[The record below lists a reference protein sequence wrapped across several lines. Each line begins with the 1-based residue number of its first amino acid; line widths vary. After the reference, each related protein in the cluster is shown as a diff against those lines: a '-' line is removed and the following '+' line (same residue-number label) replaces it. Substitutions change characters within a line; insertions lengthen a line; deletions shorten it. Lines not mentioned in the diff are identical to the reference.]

1 MIAASAVLVPQV
13 MAAQGT
19 AHPAAGQKLPAA
31 QNATQP
37 VTAQIEERT
46 EVTPKDEKE
55 EMNVYRHAPI
65 VQSIARMMHMKLE
78 TTARLFEM
86 VNFIIIALLL
96 VIPLLKILP
105 RLIHGRRQGL
115 RNKLESA
122 RSLTEDARSRLGLVE
137 AKMAKLDEEIAAIR
151 AHVEQESRQD
161 EVRIKSTIEHESRR
175 IVAAAEQEI
184 EAAAAHAQRG
194 LRSFAAELAIEKATQ
209 QLVMTP
215 ETDRALIAEFV
226 RDAGRG
232 GQN

>member
-1 MIAASAVLVPQV
+1 MLVPQV

>member
-37 VTAQIEERT
+37 VTAQMEERT

-122 RSLTEDARSRLGLVE
+122 RSLTEDARSRLSLVE

-151 AHVEQESRQD
+151 AHVEEESRQD
-161 EVRIKSTIEHESRR
+161 EARIKSTIEHESRR